1 MLKKCHDVII
11 NLLHAWSLLLF
22 TLITLISLFYRTFI
36 PRYSELA
43 EIKQNRLFLLIL
55 FLALWIFYFVI
66 ANLRKSSAKR
76 IFFLGVLAY
85 TIFAIYLFLSVS
97 GILRNDAVAVYDA
110 ARGLNNGDFSYL
122 EINSYLY
129 RFPHQLGLVTYERI
143 ILALTGAKNAKIFF
157 LLNFIM
163 IIAINYLNWKITKK
177 LFDNEEIS
185 KISIV
190 ISFLFLPQF
199 FSILFVYGLVPGL
212 FFSMIAIYCLIAYF
226 EKRQLR
232 FLAGLIIALICA
244 TVIRNNYII
253 LVVTISIILILDA
266 INHKAFPS
274 FLGIIV
280 LFTMLSAVNTSINSH
295 YKNLSN
301 GSDISGTPHI
311 AWIAMGLDDNPKS
324 PRLPGWYDESIDN
337 VYVENKGDFEKIKIL
352 SQYKVKERLDYLTG
366 HPKYAWDFFA
376 TKVLSTWTEGLFQS
390 IWSGPAP
397 ALNQGVR
404 TFLWKSVYNGKFFYK
419 FFSLFSTAILF
430 LIYFGS
436 LVFLFYLV
444 GSQKVVNSLIFYPY
458 IYFSGGFLFHLI
470 WETKSQ
476 YAYPYIVLLFPV
488 AAFGLF
494 KFPQLKKT
502 VLWKRIVQ
510 KLRLVLFSLSD
521 TIENAKLN
529 K

>member
-36 PRYSELA
+36 PRYSELD

-55 FLALWIFYFVI
+55 FLALGIFYFVI

-97 GILRNDAVAVYDA
+97 GILRNDA

-129 RFPHQLGLVTYERI
+129 RFPHQLGLVTYERNV
-143 ILALTGAKNAKIFF
+143 LALTGAKNAKIFF

-163 IIAINYLNWKITKK
+163 IIAINYLNWRVTKK
-177 LFDNEEIS
+177 LFDNEEIL

-190 ISFLFLPQF
+190 ISFIFLPQF

-212 FFSMIAIYCLIAYF
+212 FFSMVAIYYLIAYF

-266 INHKAFPS
+266 INHKAFSS

-280 LFTMLSAVNTSINSH
+280 LFIILSAANTSINSY
-295 YKNLSN
+295 YKKLSN
-301 GSDISGTPHI
+301 GGISGTPHI
-311 AWIAMGLDDNPKS
+311 AWIAMGLGDNPKS
-324 PRLPGWYDESIDN
+324 PRLPDWYDESIDN
-337 VYVENKGDFEKIKIL
+337 VYVENKGDFK
-352 SQYKVKERLDYLTG
+352 
-366 HPKYAWDFFA
+366 
-376 TKVLSTWTEGLFQS
+376 
-390 IWSGPAP
+390 
-397 ALNQGVR
+397 
-404 TFLWKSVYNGKFFYK
+404 KSKF
-419 FFSLFSTAILF
+419 
-430 LIYFGS
+430 
-436 LVFLFYLV
+436 
-444 GSQKVVNSLIFYPY
+444 
-458 IYFSGGFLFHLI
+458 
-470 WETKSQ
+470 
-476 YAYPYIVLLFPV
+476 
-488 AAFGLF
+488 
-494 KFPQLKKT
+494 
-502 VLWKRIVQ
+502 
-510 KLRLVLFSLSD
+510 
-521 TIENAKLN
+521 
-529 K
+529 